1 MNGHWLWA
9 FLLLY
14 VEVVKPTYGVNME
27 NFSTLAKLA
36 LTDTRTF
43 MIAGGLDTLHIAAI
57 ALILIFIARI
67 VKKKN
72 GSFLKPFRPASTYE
86 RFFEI
91 KHIAALKPC
100 PNCDTQHALSA
111 LICDACDYN
120 FLAERPSRG
129 QRLLPPPQ
137 PMTHKV

>member
-72 GSFLKPFRPASTYE
+72 EDQCNCSNMKCIKASSYHKRSGIRQREFR
-86 RFFEI
+86 
-91 KHIAALKPC
+91 
-100 PNCDTQHALSA
+100 
-111 LICDACDYN
+111 
-120 FLAERPSRG
+120 
-129 QRLLPPPQ
+129 
-137 PMTHKV
+137 